1 MFTPHFISCVLASAA
16 LSTAHA
22 TEKNAAT
29 ILPATSNTSALT
41 TATQD
46 SSKATASRNSVIASR
61 ALDSTLIPE
70 LMTLTMDDPAPAD
83 IRPAGCEQLVLASI
97 KTDESGWQTLLFKS
111 GIDSADGG
119 TGSGVLV
126 IRGDE
131 VSGFLRGDDGR
142 RWRILASDT
151 GVSSLDWIDESR
163 LPPCAGSPAPTPN
176 LNQQARAV
184 PMNGLAA
191 CDTGKPVDVLVLY
204 TAAAKTAA
212 GGKAAI
218 EGQIAA
224 AFSSA
229 NLAYQNSA
237 MAARITPVMVLET
250 DYVSSDFG
258 SDLERLANG
267 SDGQL
272 DWAHALRDVTGADMV
287 ALIREDGE
295 YCGIAYL
302 LYDNSAS
309 AANIVPFSVTAWG
322 CLSTQTFAHELGHNM
337 GCCHA
342 NGDGGGC
349 TTGGLYSFSVGWRF
363 YGRGGGLYRT
373 VMAYSP
379 GNRIDN
385 FSNPNISV
393 DGTPTGVPIGQAN
406 EADNASSIGL
416 TINTIANARCSRGPT
431 PTVDCDL
438 NGVVDALD
446 VAFGRGSDCD
456 GNGALDSCSL
466 LNAAPCT
473 MPAALAF
480 CSSGLTAA
488 VRPST
493 PIANDYFGKSGAVGA
508 NTAVVGIPGN
518 DDRAS
523 FAGKALV
530 YGRVG
535 ENWIVRASLTA
546 PDAEK
551 NAQFGTATEV
561 GPDMVVIGA
570 PGARAAGVATGRV
583 YVYAPNGTSWQ
594 LTQTIDCPEPTFG
607 DYFGEQI
614 ALHGNVLVI
623 ASRGHQAN
631 GLSSSG
637 AAFVYRKS
645 GNLFLFET
653 KLTASVPVAGMA
665 FGTSVAVHDQK
676 IVVGAPYS
684 VNDAAIVSGAAFIF
698 EHSNIGWTLQNK
710 FEGTSGSTR
719 FGQAVA
725 IDSDRIAV
733 GAPSDANDGYE
744 SGAISTYR
752 FAGGWY
758 RDDVIR
764 NGPGAPRNRIGSTLS
779 LSNGR
784 LLVGIR
790 PEQNLNGSL
799 TMYVDS
805 PSGWQ
810 RQGISYSGTTGY
822 VRGDSGFVG
831 APYLNS
837 GALNSGGGE
846 FILWASDC
854 NSDGIPDRCNIDLGS
869 ETDLNNDGIPDSCQ
883 PWNPDVNGDGSID
896 SSDLSMILLSFGDCP
911 GCPEDVTKDGVVDSA
926 DLSFV
931 LISI

>member
-1 MFTPHFISCVLASAA
+1 MVNPLFISCVLATVTLPFFNTQGRNDVGAPTSVPSS
-16 LSTAHA
+16 STQMNSR
-22 TEKNAAT
+22 T
-29 ILPATSNTSALT
+29 TS
-41 TATQD
+41 
-46 SSKATASRNSVIASR
+46 SRNSVIASR

-70 LMTLTMDDPAPAD
+70 LMTLTTDDPAPAD
-83 IRPAGCEQLVLASI
+83 IRPSGCEQLVLASM
-97 KTDESGWQTLLFKS
+97 KTDESGWQTLVFKS

-126 IRGDE
+126 IRSNE

-151 GVSSLDWIDESR
+151 GASSLDWVDETR
-163 LPPCAGSPAPTPN
+163 LPPCAGSPQHIT
-176 LNQQARAV
+176 QQARV
-184 PMNGLAA
+184 EPMNGFAA
-191 CDTGKPVDVLVLY
+191 CDTGKPADVLVLY
-204 TAAAKTAA
+204 TTAAKIAA

-237 MAARITPVMVLET
+237 MAARITPVMVVET
-250 DYVSSDFG
+250 DYVSADFG
-258 SDLERLANG
+258 TDLDRLANP

-272 DWAHALRDVTGADMV
+272 DWAHALREVTGADMV
-287 ALIREDGE
+287 ALVRASGE

-302 LYDNSAS
+302 LYDNTAA
-309 AANIVPFSVTAWG
+309 AANEVPFSVTSWD

-385 FSNPNISV
+385 FSNPNILV
-393 DGTPTGVPIGQAN
+393 DGTPTGVPIGQNN
-406 EADNASSIGL
+406 EADNATTIGL

-431 PTVDCDL
+431 PLIDCDL

-456 GNGALDSCSL
+456 GNGALDACSL

-488 VRPST
+488 VRPFT
-493 PIANDYFGKSGAVGA
+493 PVASDYFGKSGAIGA

-535 ENWIVRASLTA
+535 ENWILRASLTA

-561 GPDMVVIGA
+561 GPDMIVVGA
-570 PGARAAGVATGRV
+570 PGARAASVATGRV
-583 YVYAPNGTSWQ
+583 YVYSPNGSSWE
-594 LTQTIDCPEPTFG
+594 LAQTIDCPEPTYG
-607 DYFGEQI
+607 DLFGEQV
-614 ALHGNVLVI
+614 ALNGDMLVI
-623 ASRGHQAN
+623 ASRGHKTN
-631 GLSSSG
+631 GLNSSG
-637 AAFVYRKS
+637 AAFVYRKAGGTFLYESKLIALVPQS
-645 GNLFLFET
+645 G
-653 KLTASVPVAGMA
+653 AA
-665 FGTSVAVHDQK
+665 FGTSVAIRGDK
-676 IVVGAPYS
+676 
-684 VNDAAIVSGAAFIF
+684 
-698 EHSNIGWTLQNK
+698 
-710 FEGTSGSTR
+710 
-719 FGQAVA
+719 
-725 IDSDRIAV
+725 IAV
-733 GAPSDANDGYE
+733 GAPYETASTGTPGAAYVFAKNGFTWPLETRIQGPVSSSRFGNAIAIDGDRLAVGAPNDDLDGYL
-744 SGAISTYR
+744 SGAVMTYR
-752 FAGGWY
+752 FAGSWY
-758 RDDVIR
+758 FDAGLRGGYGAGR
-764 NGPGAPRNRIGSTLS
+764 NQIGASVS

-784 LLVGIR
+784 LLVGMR
-790 PEQNLNGSL
+790 PEMNVSGSVAL
-799 TMYVDS
+799 YLDS
-805 PSGWQ
+805 PSGFQ
-810 RQGISYSGTTGY
+810 RQGISYAGNFGY
-822 VRGDSGFVG
+822 VHGDSAFAG
-831 APYLNS
+831 APYLNT

-854 NSDGIPDRCNIDLGS
+854 NSDGIPDRCNIDLGYD
-869 ETDLNNDGIPDSCQ
+869 TDINNDGIPDSCQ
-883 PWNPDVNGDGSID
+883 PFNPDVNR
-896 SSDLSMILLSFGDCP
+896 
-911 GCPEDVTKDGVVDSA
+911 DGVVDSA
-926 DLSFV
+926 DISNILLGFGECGGCPEDVTRDGSVDAGDISYV
-931 LISI
+931 LISMD

>member
-1 MFTPHFISCVLASAA
+1 MNPLFISCVLATVTLPFFNTQGRNDVDAPTSVPSSAIQIN
-16 LSTAHA
+16 SRT
-22 TEKNAAT
+22 
-29 ILPATSNTSALT
+29 TS
-41 TATQD
+41 
-46 SSKATASRNSVIASR
+46 SRNSVIASR
-61 ALDSTLIPE
+61 ALDYTLIPE
-70 LMTLTMDDPAPAD
+70 LMTLTTDDPAPAD
-83 IRPAGCEQLVLASI
+83 IRPSGCEQLVLASM
-97 KTDESGWQTLLFKS
+97 KSDESGWQTLTFKS
-111 GIDSADGG
+111 GIDSADSG
-119 TGSGVLV
+119 TGGGVLV
-126 IRGDE
+126 IRGNE

-184 PMNGLAA
+184 PLNGLAA

-237 MAARITPVMVLET
+237 MSARITPVMVLET
-250 DYVSSDFG
+250 DYVSADFG
-258 SDLERLANG
+258 TDLERLASPG
-267 SDGQL
+267 DGQL
-272 DWAHALRDVTGADMV
+272 DWAHSLRDVTGADMV

-302 LYDNSAS
+302 LYDNSAY
-309 AANIVPFSVTAWG
+309 AANEVPFSVTAWG

-385 FSNPNISV
+385 FSNPNILV

-431 PTVDCDL
+431 PSIDCDL
-438 NGVVDALD
+438 NNVVDALD

-488 VRPST
+488 VRPVNAVAS
-493 PIANDYFGKSGAVGA
+493 DYFGKSGAIGA

-535 ENWIVRASLTA
+535 ENWILRASLTA

-551 NAQFGTATEV
+551 NAQFGSATEV
-561 GPDMVVIGA
+561 GPDMIIVGA

-583 YVYAPNGTSWQ
+583 YVYSPNGASWQ
-594 LTQTIDCPEPTFG
+594 LAQTIDCPEPTYG
-607 DYFGEQI
+607 DLFGEQV
-614 ALHGNVLVI
+614 ALNGDTLVV
-623 ASRGHQAN
+623 ASRGHKTN
-631 GLSSSG
+631 GLISSG
-637 AAFVYRKS
+637 AAFVFRKT
-645 GNLFLFET
+645 GGIFLYES
-653 KLTASVPVAGMA
+653 KLIASVPQTGAA
-665 FGTSVAVHDQK
+665 FGTSVAIHDDK
-676 IVVGAPYS
+676 
-684 VNDAAIVSGAAFIF
+684 
-698 EHSNIGWTLQNK
+698 
-710 FEGTSGSTR
+710 
-719 FGQAVA
+719 
-725 IDSDRIAV
+725 IAV
-733 GAPSDANDGYE
+733 GAPYETASTGTPGAAYVFAKTAYTWPLEARIQGPVSSSRFGNAIAIDKDRLAVGAPNDDLDGYL
-744 SGAISTYR
+744 SGAVMTYR
-752 FAGGWY
+752 FAGSWSLSAGLRGGY
-758 RDDVIR
+758 GAGR
-764 NGPGAPRNRIGSTLS
+764 NQIGASVS

-784 LLVGIR
+784 LLVGVR
-790 PEQNLNGSL
+790 PEMNATGSVAL
-799 TMYVDS
+799 YVDS
-805 PSGWQ
+805 PSGFQ
-810 RQGISYSGTTGY
+810 RQGISYAGNFGY
-822 VRGDSGFVG
+822 INGDSAFVG
-831 APYLNS
+831 APYLNT

-846 FILWASDC
+846 FVLWASDC
-854 NSDGIPDRCNIDLGS
+854 NSDGIPDRCNIDLGYD
-869 ETDLNNDGIPDSCQ
+869 TDINNDGIPDGCQ
-883 PWNPDVNGDGSID
+883 PFNPDVNS
-896 SSDLSMILLSFGDCP
+896 
-911 GCPEDVTKDGVVDSA
+911 DGVVDSA
-926 DLSFV
+926 DIANILLGFGECNGCPEDVTRDGSVDAGDISYV
-931 LISI
+931 LISMD

>member
-22 TEKNAAT
+22 TEKNAAS
-29 ILPATSNTSALT
+29 ILPATSNTSALA

-70 LMTLTMDDPAPAD
+70 LMTLTTDDPAPAD

-142 RWRILASDT
+142 RWRILASET

-258 SDLERLANG
+258 TDLERLANA

-287 ALIREDGE
+287 ALVRASGE

-302 LYDNSAS
+302 LYDNTAA
-309 AANIVPFSVTAWG
+309 AANEVPFSVTSWD

-385 FSNPNISV
+385 FSNPNILV

-406 EADNASSIGL
+406 EADNAYSIGL

-431 PTVDCDL
+431 PSIDCDL

-551 NAQFGTATEV
+551 NAQFGNATEV
-561 GPDMVVIGA
+561 GPDMIIVGA

-583 YVYAPNGTSWQ
+583 YVYSPNGSSWQ
-594 LTQTIDCPEPTFG
+594 LAQTIECPEPTYG
-607 DYFGEQI
+607 DLFGEQV
-614 ALHGNVLVI
+614 ALDGNVLVI
-623 ASRGHQAN
+623 ASRGHQTN
-631 GLSSSG
+631 GLGSSG

-645 GNLFLFET
+645 GGLFLYDA
-653 KLTASVPVAGMA
+653 KLVATTPQAGAA
-665 FGTSVAVHDQK
+665 FGTSVAIHADK
-676 IVVGAPYS
+676 IVVGSTYEVAS
-684 VNDAAIVSGAAFIF
+684 TGTMGAAYIF
-698 EHSNIGWTLQNK
+698 HSFASGWSLEKRIQ
-710 FEGTSGSTR
+710 GTVSSAH
-719 FGQAVA
+719 FGQSVA
-725 IDSDRIAV
+725 IDTDRVAV
-733 GAPSDANDGYE
+733 GAPYDNLDGYL
-744 SGAISTYR
+744 SGAISTFR
-752 FAGGWY
+752 FSGDWYLDSVLRGGYGAG
-758 RDDVIR
+758 R
-764 NGPGAPRNRIGSTLS
+764 NQLGATLS
-779 LSNGR
+779 LSAGR
-784 LLVGIR
+784 LLVGVR
-790 PEQNLNGSL
+790 PEMNATGSVSL
-799 TMYVDS
+799 YLDS

-810 RQGISYSGTTGY
+810 RQGISYAGNNGY
-822 VRGDSGFVG
+822 INHDSAFIG
-831 APYLNS
+831 APYLNT
-837 GALNSGGGE
+837 GATLSGGGE

-854 NSDGIPDRCNIDLGS
+854 NGDGIPDRCNIDLGS
-869 ETDLNNDGIPDSCQ
+869 DTDLNNDGIPDSCQ
-883 PWNPDVNGDGSID
+883 PFNPDVNRDGNV
-896 SSDLSMILLSFGDCP
+896 DLADVGLVLLATGDCS
-911 GCPEDVTKDGVVDSA
+911 GCAEDVTQDGVVDSS
-926 DLSFV
+926 DLGFV
-931 LISI
+931 LLYIE

>member
-29 ILPATSNTSALT
+29 LLPATANTSALAT
-41 TATQD
+41 VTQD

-61 ALDSTLIPE
+61 ALDATLIPE
-70 LMTLTMDDPAPAD
+70 LMTLIMDDPAPAD

-142 RWRILASDT
+142 RWRILASET

-237 MAARITPVMVLET
+237 MATRITPVMVLET

-385 FSNPNISV
+385 FSNPNILV

-535 ENWIVRASLTA
+535 ENWILRASLTA

-551 NAQFGTATEV
+551 NAQFGNATEV
-561 GPDMVVIGA
+561 GPDMIIVGA
-570 PGARAAGVATGRV
+570 PGARAAGVTTGRV
-583 YVYAPNGTSWQ
+583 YVYSPNGSSWQ
-594 LTQTIDCPEPTFG
+594 LAQTIECPEPTYG
-607 DYFGEQI
+607 DLFGEQV
-614 ALHGNVLVI
+614 ALDGNVLVI
-623 ASRGHQAN
+623 ASRGHQTN
-631 GLSSSG
+631 GLGSSG

-645 GNLFLFET
+645 GGLFLYDA
-653 KLTASVPVAGMA
+653 KLVAATPQAGAA
-665 FGTSVAVHDQK
+665 FGTSVAIHADK
-676 IVVGAPYS
+676 IVVGSPYEVAS
-684 VNDAAIVSGAAFIF
+684 TGTMGAAYIF
-698 EHSNIGWTLQNK
+698 HSFASGWSLEKRIQ
-710 FEGTSGSTR
+710 GTVSSAH
-719 FGQAVA
+719 FGQSVA
-725 IDSDRIAV
+725 IDTDRVAV
-733 GAPSDANDGYE
+733 GAPYDNLDGYL
-744 SGAISTYR
+744 SGAISTFR
-752 FAGGWY
+752 FSGDWYLDSALRGGYGAG
-758 RDDVIR
+758 R
-764 NGPGAPRNRIGSTLS
+764 NQLGASLS
-779 LSNGR
+779 LSAGR
-784 LLVGIR
+784 LLVGVR
-790 PEQNLNGSL
+790 PEMNATGSVSL
-799 TMYVDS
+799 YLDS

-810 RQGISYSGTTGY
+810 RQGISYAGNNGY
-822 VRGDSGFVG
+822 INHDSAFIG
-831 APYLNS
+831 APYLNT
-837 GALNSGGGE
+837 GATLSGGGE
-846 FILWASDC
+846 FILFASDC
-854 NSDGIPDRCNIDLGS
+854 NSDGVPDRCNIDLGS
-869 ETDLNNDGIPDSCQ
+869 DTDLNNDGIPDSCQ
-883 PWNPDVNGDGSID
+883 PFNPDVNRDGNV
-896 SSDLSMILLSFGDCP
+896 DLADVGLVLLASGDCS
-911 GCPEDVTKDGVVDSA
+911 GCAEDVTQDGVVDSS
-926 DLSFV
+926 DLGFV
-931 LISI
+931 LLYIE

>member
-1 MFTPHFISCVLASAA
+1 MNPLFISCVLA
-16 LSTAHA
+16 TV
-22 TEKNAAT
+22 T
-29 ILPATSNTSALT
+29 LPFFNTQGRNDVGAPTSVPSS
-41 TATQD
+41 ATQINPRTT
-46 SSKATASRNSVIASR
+46 SSRNSVIASR
-61 ALDSTLIPE
+61 ALDYTLIPE
-70 LMTLTMDDPAPAD
+70 LMTLTTDDPAPAN
-83 IRPAGCEQLVLASI
+83 IRPSGCEQLVLASM
-97 KTDESGWQTLLFKS
+97 KTDESGWQTLVFKS

-126 IRGDE
+126 IRGNE

-184 PMNGLAA
+184 PLNGLAA

-237 MAARITPVMVLET
+237 MGARITPVMVLET
-250 DYVSSDFG
+250 DYVSADFG
-258 SDLERLANG
+258 TDLERLASPG
-267 SDGQL
+267 DGQL
-272 DWAHALRDVTGADMV
+272 DWAHSLRDVTGADMV

-309 AANIVPFSVTAWG
+309 AANEVPFSVTAWG

-363 YGRGGGLYRT
+363 NGRGGGLYRT
-373 VMAYSP
+373 VMAYST

-385 FSNPNISV
+385 FSNPNILV

-406 EADNASSIGL
+406 EADNAYSIGL

-431 PTVDCDL
+431 PSIDCDL

-456 GNGALDSCSL
+456 GNGALDACSL

-493 PIANDYFGKSGAVGA
+493 PVASDYFGKSGAIGA

-535 ENWIVRASLTA
+535 ENWILRASLTA

-561 GPDMVVIGA
+561 GPDMIVVGA
-570 PGARAAGVATGRV
+570 PGARAAGIATGRV
-583 YVYAPNGTSWQ
+583 YVYSPNGASWQ
-594 LTQTIDCPEPTFG
+594 LAQTIECPEPTYG
-607 DYFGEQI
+607 DLFGEQV
-614 ALHGNVLVI
+614 ALNGDMLVI
-623 ASRGHQAN
+623 ASRGHKTN
-631 GLSSSG
+631 GLNSSG
-637 AAFVYRKS
+637 AAFVFRKA
-645 GNLFLFET
+645 GGIFLYES
-653 KLTASVPVAGMA
+653 KLVASVPQAGAA
-665 FGTSVAVHDQK
+665 FGTSVAIHGDK
-676 IVVGAPYS
+676 
-684 VNDAAIVSGAAFIF
+684 
-698 EHSNIGWTLQNK
+698 
-710 FEGTSGSTR
+710 
-719 FGQAVA
+719 
-725 IDSDRIAV
+725 IAV
-733 GAPSDANDGYE
+733 GAPYETASTGIPGAAYVFAKTAFTWPLETRIQGPVSSSRFGNAIAIDNDRLAVGAPNDDLDGYL
-744 SGAISTYR
+744 SGAVMTYR
-752 FAGGWY
+752 FDGSWSLSAGLRGGY
-758 RDDVIR
+758 GAGR
-764 NGPGAPRNRIGSTLS
+764 NQIGASVS

-784 LLVGIR
+784 LLVGVR
-790 PEQNLNGSL
+790 PEMNATGSVAL
-799 TMYVDS
+799 YIDS
-805 PSGWQ
+805 PSGFQ
-810 RQGISYSGTTGY
+810 RQGISYAGNFGY
-822 VRGDSGFVG
+822 INGDSAFIG
-831 APYLNS
+831 APYLNT

-854 NSDGIPDRCNIDLGS
+854 NSDGIPDRCNIDLGYD
-869 ETDLNNDGIPDSCQ
+869 TDINNDGIPDSCQ
-883 PWNPDVNGDGSID
+883 PFNPDVNS
-896 SSDLSMILLSFGDCP
+896 
-911 GCPEDVTKDGVVDSA
+911 DGVVDSA
-926 DLSFV
+926 DIANILLGFGECSGCPEDVTRDGSVDAGDISYV
-931 LISI
+931 LISMD

>member
-1 MFTPHFISCVLASAA
+1 MVNPLFISCVLATVTLPFFNTQGRNDVDAPTSVPSSAIQIN
-16 LSTAHA
+16 SRT
-22 TEKNAAT
+22 
-29 ILPATSNTSALT
+29 TS
-41 TATQD
+41 
-46 SSKATASRNSVIASR
+46 SRNSVIASR
-61 ALDSTLIPE
+61 ALDYTLIPE
-70 LMTLTMDDPAPAD
+70 LMTLTTDDPAPAD
-83 IRPAGCEQLVLASI
+83 IRPAGCEQLVLASM
-97 KTDESGWQTLLFKS
+97 KSDESGWQTLTFKS
-111 GIDSADGG
+111 GIDSTDSG
-119 TGSGVLV
+119 TGGGVLV
-126 IRGDE
+126 IRGNE

-163 LPPCAGSPAPTPN
+163 LPPCAGSPQRIT
-176 LNQQARAV
+176 QQARAV
-184 PMNGLAA
+184 PINGLAA

-237 MAARITPVMVLET
+237 MGARITPVMVLET
-250 DYVSSDFG
+250 DYVSADFG
-258 SDLERLANG
+258 TDLERLASPG
-267 SDGQL
+267 DGQL
-272 DWAHALRDVTGADMV
+272 DWAHSLRDVTGADMV

-309 AANIVPFSVTAWG
+309 AANEVPFSVTAWG

-385 FSNPNISV
+385 FSNPNILV

-406 EADNASSIGL
+406 EADNAYSIGL

-431 PTVDCDL
+431 PSIDCDL

-456 GNGALDSCSL
+456 GNGALDACSL

-493 PIANDYFGKSGAVGA
+493 PVASDYFGKSGAIGA

-535 ENWIVRASLTA
+535 ENWILRASLTA

-561 GPDMVVIGA
+561 GPDMIVVGA
-570 PGARAAGVATGRV
+570 PGARAAGIATGRV
-583 YVYAPNGTSWQ
+583 YVYSLNGASWQ
-594 LTQTIDCPEPTFG
+594 LAQTIECPEPTYG
-607 DYFGEQI
+607 DLFGEQV
-614 ALHGNVLVI
+614 ALNGDMLVV
-623 ASRGHQAN
+623 ASRGH
-631 GLSSSG
+631 
-637 AAFVYRKS
+637 K
-645 GNLFLFET
+645 
-653 KLTASVPVAGMA
+653 
-665 FGTSVAVHDQK
+665 
-676 IVVGAPYS
+676 
-684 VNDAAIVSGAAFIF
+684 
-698 EHSNIGWTLQNK
+698 
-710 FEGTSGSTR
+710 
-719 FGQAVA
+719 
-725 IDSDRIAV
+725 
-733 GAPSDANDGYE
+733 
-744 SGAISTYR
+744 
-752 FAGGWY
+752 
-758 RDDVIR
+758 
-764 NGPGAPRNRIGSTLS
+764 
-779 LSNGR
+779 
-784 LLVGIR
+784 
-790 PEQNLNGSL
+790 
-799 TMYVDS
+799 
-805 PSGWQ
+805 
-810 RQGISYSGTTGY
+810 TT
-822 VRGDSGFVG
+822 D
-831 APYLNS
+831 
-837 GALNSGGGE
+837 
-846 FILWASDC
+846 
-854 NSDGIPDRCNIDLGS
+854 
-869 ETDLNNDGIPDSCQ
+869 
-883 PWNPDVNGDGSID
+883 
-896 SSDLSMILLSFGDCP
+896 
-911 GCPEDVTKDGVVDSA
+911 
-926 DLSFV
+926 
-931 LISI
+931 